1 VAIDLEALKALEITD
16 MRFAYG
22 ERETMLYAIS
32 VGMGRDPIDAR
43 QLPFVFEGAG
53 LRAVPTMAVV
63 LASTGIIR
71 KTGVDFTKVLHGE
84 QRLTLHRPL
93 PVAGELMANSRVAA
107 VYDKGTGKGAVL
119 LLETTA
125 RSAADGEP
133 LFTVMM
139 TIVARG
145 DGGFG
150 GPQGS
155 GPEPHHLP
163 QRAPDQTDVF
173 SIRPEA
179 ALLYRLNAD
188 RNPLHAD
195 PKVAAR
201 VGFSRPILHG
211 LASYGIACRA
221 LLQTVCDYDANQVR
235 SFDAR
240 FSAPVYPGDDIATDI
255 WRDGDLVSFRCRVP
269 NRDVVVLDNGRCLLG
284 AAPLPGG
291 YPLKQP
297 S

>member
-1 VAIDLEALKALEITD
+1 MAINLEALEALEIVD

-22 ERETMLYAIS
+22 ERETMLYGLS
-32 VGMGRDPIDAR
+32 VGMGRDPLDAR
-43 QLPFVFEGAG
+43 ELPFVFEGAG
-53 LRAVPTMAVV
+53 LQAVPTMAVV

-71 KTGVDFTKVLHGE
+71 RLGVDFTKILHGE

-93 PVAGELMANSRVAA
+93 PVAGELLANSRVAA
-107 VYDKGTGKGAVL
+107 VYDKGADKGAVL

-133 LFTVMM
+133 LFTFVM
-139 TIVARG
+139 TIMARG

-155 GPEPHHLP
+155 GPEPHRLP
-163 QRAPDQTDVF
+163 EREPDCSDVF
-173 SIRPEA
+173 LVRPEA
-179 ALLYRLNAD
+179 ALLYRLNGD

-201 VGFSRPILHG
+201 AGFARPILHG
-211 LASYGIACRA
+211 LATYGMACRA
-221 LLQTVCDYDANQVR
+221 VLRTVAGYEANRIQ

-240 FSAPVYPGDDIATDI
+240 FSAPAYPGDEIVTDI
-255 WRDGDLVSFRCRVP
+255 WTEGDVAFFRCRVP
-269 NRDVVVLDNGRCLLG
+269 GRDTVVLNNGRCQ
-284 AAPLPGG
+284 
-291 YPLKQP
+291 LKA
-297 S
+297 SR